1 MKNISIILL
10 ILFASITSSR
20 LNAQIK
26 MLYDTEKSEK
36 DRIEG
41 YINSGYSNIKIF
53 RIDVYEQEAE
63 QDTSLVYE
71 IKISDDKKTVI
82 ENDVNNVSST
92 LIKYD
97 GNILYREILNKDGQ
111 TAGKTMYTYN
121 SEGFILKRELYFGE
135 IKALDEVY
143 EFKQD
148 KTGNVKYYASDGTLM
163 SNSEFRLNSQNSLIE
178 ELKYNSKGETEQKY
192 EYTYDSKGR
201 MIEERIIFQN
211 EQKTVTN
218 YSYDENDNI
227 IEEQT
232 KDNGGNILSYNKF
245 AYEGK
250 KVIEEL
256 RDSRDSKLRKSYN
269 YKGGLLKSVK
279 IEDLIDRSVFV
290 WEYEYN

>member
-10 ILFASITSSR
+10 IIFASISSSR

-36 DRIEG
+36 ERIEG
-41 YINSGYSNIKIF
+41 YINSGYSNISIF
-53 RIDVYEQEAE
+53 RIDIYEQEAE
-63 QDTSLVYE
+63 SDTSLVFD
-71 IKISDDKKTVI
+71 IKISDDRKTI
-82 ENDVNNVSST
+82 TENDINNETGTITKFDS
-92 LIKYD
+92 
-97 GNILYREILNKDGQ
+97 NISYREILNKEGKS
-111 TAGKTMYTYN
+111 AGKTIYTYGP
-121 SEGFILKRELYFGE
+121 EGFILKRELYFGE

-178 ELKYNSKGETEQKY
+178 ELKYNSKGDTEQKY
-192 EYTYDSKGR
+192 EYIYDSKGR

-256 RDSRDSKLRKSYN
+256 RDSRNMKLRKLYN
-269 YKGGLLKSVK
+269 YKGGLLKSVRF
-279 IEDLIDRSVFV
+279 EDLIDKSVYV
-290 WEYEYN
+290 WVYEYN